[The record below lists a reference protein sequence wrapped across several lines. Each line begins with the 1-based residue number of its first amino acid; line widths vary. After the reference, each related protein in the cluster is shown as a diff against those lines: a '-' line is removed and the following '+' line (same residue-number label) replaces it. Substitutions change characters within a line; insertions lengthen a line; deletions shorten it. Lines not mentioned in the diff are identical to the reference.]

1 MEICSPPIE
10 DGLQPPSVYLTR
22 IAESEKQYTQHL
34 DTIAPY
40 IRSAFKEWSDQD
52 QADSLSAF
60 LVHYFGRQPDT
71 RELRQIEQ
79 LISLRRQTSQDQAG
93 LRDLHERATR
103 DTKLDRALV
112 KVPVTIAEAKPTAP
126 PSPRRNGHSRVVTS
140 TGPGIDTPNTSTST
154 DDTNA
159 PARRSQT
166 DETYERLACVG
177 EGTYGKVY
185 KARRVDDGVFV
196 ALKRI
201 RMEVEKDGFP
211 VTAMREIK
219 LLQSLKH
226 DNIIRLHEM
235 MVSKGMSTGFRREG
249 QCLINQDLCIWCS
262 TIWSTIL
269 PVCYHI
275 QG

>member
-1 MEICSPPIE
+1 MEADTPSIDVS
-10 DGLQPPSVYLTR
+10 LQTPDVYLHK

-40 IRSAFKEWSDQD
+40 IRSAFKEWSEQD
-52 QADSLSAF
+52 QTQSLPAF
-60 LVHYFGRQPDT
+60 LVHYFGRQPDE
-71 RELRQIEQ
+71 RELHQIEQ
-79 LISLRRQTSQDQAG
+79 LNKLRHRTSKDQAG
-93 LRDLHERATR
+93 LRDLHARATK
-103 DTKLDRALV
+103 DTKQHRTKGA
-112 KVPVTIAEAKPTAP
+112 
-126 PSPRRNGHSRVVTS
+126 
-140 TGPGIDTPNTSTST
+140 
-154 DDTNA
+154 TNA
-159 PARRSQT
+159 TAMSPARRSPGRNGHDRTVSKAESTTEAGKTPVDSQDSHIAGRRTHT

-235 MVSKGMSTGFRREG
+235 MVSKGTSDPFGGNDNF
-249 QCLINQDLCIWCS
+249 
-262 TIWSTIL
+262 
-269 PVCYHI
+269 
-275 QG
+275 

>member
-1 MEICSPPIE
+1 MEIDTPPI
-10 DGLQPPSVYLTR
+10 DTTLQAPDVYLHK

-40 IRSAFKEWSDQD
+40 IRSAFKEWSELDQTR
-52 QADSLSAF
+52 SLPAF
-60 LVHYFGRQPDT
+60 LVHYFGRQPDE
-71 RELRQIEQ
+71 RELHQIEQ
-79 LISLRRQTSQDQAG
+79 LIKLRRRTSKDQEG
-93 LRDLHERATR
+93 LRDLHARATK
-103 DTKLDRALV
+103 DTKRDRTKGA
-112 KVPVTIAEAKPTAP
+112 TNAKATSPARLS
-126 PSPRRNGHSRVVTS
+126 PSRNGHDRTVSKIES
-140 TGPGIDTPNTSTST
+140 SAESSAETGKTPVDSQDPNPSG
-154 DDTNA
+154 
-159 PARRSQT
+159 RRAHT

-235 MVSKGMSTGFRREG
+235 MVSKGTS
-249 QCLINQDLCIWCS
+249 D
-262 TIWSTIL
+262 
-269 PVCYHI
+269 
-275 QG
+275 